1 MNLEKEFELI
11 YKDPKYRSARVVN
24 GLSMAGPRA
33 HLRGMGLVNEELAK
47 PFIGVINTYNEMHPG
62 HVHLNR
68 LGALVKDGVREAG
81 GIPFEVNTISL
92 CDGFSQG
99 HVGMCSVLPSREVI
113 ADSVEVYA
121 GGHQLDGLVLIG
133 GCDKIVPAMLM
144 AALRVNIPTVIV
156 TGGPMMPAVYKGK
169 QYATYELKEMAGK
182 LTRGEISLE
191 EYEYMEGLMSPTPGS
206 CAMMGTANTMS
217 IVAEA
222 LGLTLPGSACA
233 HAVSGKKNRVAKES
247 GMAIVRLVEENI
259 RPRDIVT
266 QEMLE
271 LALRVGL
278 SVGGSTNMTLHMP
291 AIAHE
296 AKLRLT
302 LEDIGRLSANTPYL
316 AKIKPSGS
324 HTMLD
329 LDQAGGVGAVLRELD
344 GLVNLDQM
352 TVNGKTHRE
361 NAARVVERDPQVVR
375 PVSDAYS
382 SHGSLTVL
390 KGNLAPEGAVVKQS
404 AVAPAMRRHSGPAH
418 CFECEED
425 AVRAIYGGGITP
437 GEVLVIR
444 NEGPQGGPGMREML
458 TATAALVGMGF
469 AESVALV
476 TDGRFSGATRGPCI
490 GHVSPETSR
499 RGPIAVVRDGDTVDI
514 DIDAGTLGVR
524 LSEAELAARLAALPP
539 YRPKVEE
546 GYLARYARS
555 VSTAAKGAIV
565 E

>member
-1 MNLEKEFELI
+1 MEETLDLI
-11 YKDPKYRSARVVN
+11 YKDPKYPSSKVVN

-33 HLRGMGLVNEELAK
+33 HLRGMGLDNEDLSK

-62 HVHLNR
+62 HVHLDR
-68 LGALVKDGVREAG
+68 LGKLVRDGVLEAG
-81 GIPFEVNTISL
+81 GIPFEVNTISI

-99 HVGMCSVLPSREVI
+99 HVGMCSVLPSREII
-113 ADSVEVYA
+113 ADSIDVYA
-121 GGHQLDGLVLIG
+121 AGHQLDGLVLIG

-144 AALRVNIPTVIV
+144 AALRVNLPTVIV
-156 TGGPMMPAVYKGK
+156 TGGPMMPAVYKGRT
-169 QYATYELKEMAGK
+169 YATYELKEMAGK
-182 LTRGEISLE
+182 LTRGELSRQ

-217 IVAEA
+217 VVAEA

-233 HAVSGKKNRVAKES
+233 HAVSGKKNRVAKLS
-247 GMAIVRLVEENI
+247 GKAIVRLVEKNI

-266 QEMLE
+266 QKMLE
-271 LALRVGL
+271 LAVRVGL

-296 AKLRLT
+296 AGLSMT
-302 LEDIGRLSANTPYL
+302 LEDIGRLSADTPYL
-316 AKIKPSGS
+316 AKIKPSGT

-329 LDQAGGVGAVLRELD
+329 LDQAGGVGAVMRELD
-344 GLVNLDQM
+344 GLIDLDQM
-352 TVNGKTHRE
+352 TVNGRTHRQ
-361 NAARVVERDPQVVR
+361 NVADVVEYNPEVIH
-375 PVSDAYS
+375 PVDQAYS
-382 SHGSLTVL
+382 DHGSITVL
-390 KGNLAPEGAVVKQS
+390 KGNLAPDGAVVKQS
-404 AVAPAMRRHSGPAH
+404 AVAAQMRKHSGPAH

-425 AVRAIYGGGITP
+425 AVKAIYGGGIQH
-437 GEVLVIR
+437 GEVIVIR

-499 RGPIAVVRDGDTVDI
+499 RGPIAAIRDGDIIEI
-514 DIDAGTLGVR
+514 DIDAGTLSVR
-524 LSEAELAARLAALPP
+524 LSDDELAARLAALPP
-539 YRPKVEE
+539 HQPKVTE
-546 GYLARYARS
+546 GYLSRYAKH
-555 VSTAAKGAIV
+555 VEPAAKGAILD
-565 E
+565 

>member
-233 HAVSGKKNRVAKES
+233 HAVSGRKNRVAKQS

-302 LEDIGRLSANTPYL
+302 LEDIGRLSAVTPYL

-514 DIDAGTLGVR
+514 DIDAGTLDVR
-524 LSEAELAARLAALPP
+524 LPETELAARLAALPP

>member
-1 MNLEKEFELI
+1 MEKEFELI

-121 GGHQLDGLVLIG
+121 GSHQLDGLVLIG

-144 AALRVNIPTVIV
+144 AALRVNIPAVIV

-247 GMAIVRLVEENI
+247 GMAIVRLVEQNI

-296 AKLRLT
+296 ARLRLT
-302 LEDIGRLSANTPYL
+302 LEDIGRLSAVTPYL

-344 GLVNLDQM
+344 GLVDLDQM

-361 NAARVVERDPQVVR
+361 NAARVVERDPEVVR

-514 DIDAGTLGVR
+514 DIDAGTLDVR
-524 LSEAELAARLAALPP
+524 LSGAEIAARLAALPP

>member
-1 MNLEKEFELI
+1 MSEPMDLI
-11 YKDPKYRSARVVN
+11 YKDPKYPSSKVVN

-62 HVHLNR
+62 HIHLNR
-68 LGALVKDGVREAG
+68 IGQLVKDGVREAG
-81 GIPFEVNTISL
+81 GVPFEVNTISL

-113 ADSVEVYA
+113 ADSIEVYA

-133 GCDKIVPAMLM
+133 GCDKIVPAMIM
-144 AALRVNIPTVIV
+144 AALRINLPTVLV
-156 TGGPMMPAVYKGK
+156 TSGPMMPAVYKGK
-169 QYATYELKEMAGK
+169 QYGTYELKEMAGK
-182 LTRGEISLE
+182 LIRGEISRE

-217 IVAEA
+217 IIAEA
-222 LGLTLPGSACA
+222 MGLTMPGSACA

-247 GMAIVRLVEENI
+247 GMAVVRLVEEDI

-271 LALRVGL
+271 LAVRVGL

-296 AKLRLT
+296 AKLHMS
-302 LEDIGRLSANTPYL
+302 LEEIGRLSAETPYL

-329 LDQAGGVGAVLRELD
+329 LDQAGGVGAVMRELD
-344 GLVNLDQM
+344 GLINLDQM
-352 TVNGKTHRE
+352 TVNGKTHRQNVE
-361 NAARVVERDPQVVR
+361 RVVEHNPEVIR

-382 SHGSLTVL
+382 DHGSITVL
-390 KGNLAPEGAVVKQS
+390 KGNLAPDGAVIKQS
-404 AVAPAMRRHSGPAH
+404 AVAAAMRRHSGPAR

-425 AVRAIYGGGITP
+425 AVKAIYGGVVQH

-469 AESVALV
+469 SESVALV

-499 RGPIAVVRDGDTVDI
+499 RGPIAIVQDGDRIDI
-514 DIDAGTLGVR
+514 DIDAGTLHVD
-524 LSEAELAARLAALPP
+524 LSDGEIARRLAELPP
-539 YRPKVEE
+539 YQPKVTE
-546 GYLARYARS
+546 GYLARYARN
-555 VSTAAKGAIV
+555 VEPAARGAILD
-565 E
+565 

>member
-1 MNLEKEFELI
+1 MSNDLKFI
-11 YKDPKYRSARVVN
+11 YKDPKYRSANVVN

-33 HLRGMGLVNEELAK
+33 HLRGMGMVNEELAK

-68 LGALVKDGVREAG
+68 IGALVKDGVREAG
-81 GIPFEVNTISL
+81 GIPFEINTISI

-113 ADSVEVYA
+113 ADSIEVYT

-133 GCDKIVPAMLM
+133 GCDKIVPAMIM
-144 AALRVNIPTVIV
+144 SALRINIPAIIV

-169 QYATYELKEMAGK
+169 QYATYELKEMTGK
-182 LTRGEISLE
+182 LKRGEISLE

-217 IVAEA
+217 IIAEA
-222 LGLTLPGSACA
+222 LGITMPGSACA
-233 HAVSGKKNRVAKES
+233 HAVSGKKNRIAKQS
-247 GMAIVRLVEENI
+247 GMEIVRLVEENI
-259 RPRDIVT
+259 CPRDIIT
-266 QEMLE
+266 QDMLE
-271 LALRVGL
+271 LAARVGL
-278 SVGGSTNMTLHMP
+278 SVGGSTNMTLHLP

-296 AKLRLT
+296 AKCKLT
-302 LEDIGRLSANTPYL
+302 LEDIGKMSDTTPYL
-316 AKIKPSGS
+316 TKIKPSGS
-324 HTMLD
+324 HTLLD
-329 LDQAGGVGAVLRELD
+329 LDQAGGVGAVMRELD

-361 NAARVVERDPQVVR
+361 NMSKVVENNPEVIH
-375 PVSDAYS
+375 PVADAYS
-382 SHGSLTVL
+382 THGSITVL
-390 KGNLAPEGAVVKQS
+390 KGNLAPDGAVVKQA
-404 AVAPAMRRHSGPAH
+404 AVADTMRKHTGPAH

-425 AVRAIYGGGITP
+425 AVKAIYGGGITK
-437 GEVLVIR
+437 GEVIIIR
-444 NEGPQGGPGMREML
+444 NEGPQSGPGMREML

-476 TDGRFSGATRGPCI
+476 TDGRFSGATKGPCI
-490 GHVSPETSR
+490 GHVSPETSQH
-499 RGPIAVVRDGDTVDI
+499 GPIAAIRDGDIIEI
-514 DIDAGTLGVR
+514 DIDAGILNVQLTN
-524 LSEAELAARLAALPP
+524 EELTARLAQLSP
-539 YRPKVEE
+539 YQPKVKE

-555 VSTAAKGAIV
+555 VSSASKGAIM

>member
-1 MNLEKEFELI
+1 MEKEFELI
-11 YKDPKYRSARVVN
+11 YKNPKYRSARVVN

-99 HVGMCSVLPSREVI
+99 YVGMCSVLPSREVI

-156 TGGPMMPAVYKGK
+156 TGGPMMPAVYRGK

-259 RPRDIVT
+259 HPRDIVT

-437 GEVLVIR
+437 GEVIVIR

-514 DIDAGTLGVR
+514 DIDAGTLDVR
-524 LSEAELAARLAALPP
+524 LSEGEIAARLAALPP